1 MSEFKLGA
9 RSLERLKG
17 VHPDLVRVVK
27 RALELTEYD
36 FSVIEGVRS
45 IETQRAYVE
54 KGVSKTMNSRHLTGH
69 AVDLY
74 PVGRPT
80 PWDRCHNVAAAMLAA
95 AKELGI
101 HVRWGGDFNENGRS
115 DDESFYDGPHFELSR
130 RKYP

>member
-9 RSLERLKG
+9 RSLERLQG
-17 VHPDLVRVVK
+17 VHPDLVKVVK

-80 PWDRCHNVAAAMLAA
+80 PWGRCHNVAAAMLAA
-95 AKELGI
+95 SKELGI
-101 HVRWGGDFNENGRS
+101 PVVWGGSWKSFVDKPHYELDRS
-115 DDESFYDGPHFELSR
+115 V
-130 RKYP
+130 YP